1 MEDCNSCPWEAF
13 TERRVRGGV
22 SDEGETVVVVMMG
35 GVAVVVVLL
44 VNGGDGVDNVGQR
57 NTKNKIVRSQQ

>member
-1 MEDCNSCPWEAF
+1 MEGCNSCPWEAF

-35 GVAVVVVLL
+35 GVAVVVV
-44 VNGGDGVDNVGQR
+44 VGGER
-57 NTKNKIVRSQQ
+57 R